1 MANGDDL
8 SGDVFSSANN
18 APPLVTNTGG
28 EGPVLTASELQSLQS
43 TPLVT
48 ESGGEG
54 PVLTAAEYQ
63 SLQPVPGRASELDQ
77 SVPSLEDVEALTKLG
92 NETAARDFVLPDQ
105 SKSPPLNTSELVK
118 TITGVAQAGAAIGTS
133 IAKAANAGSS
143 GQGQP
148 SSSAKSATL
157 GPRLPPRP
165 VSAPVLVAPPAPPTT
180 QNTAQPAAAATT
192 AGDTSAA
199 PPPPEAAETPP
210 AAAAGSLKISRN
222 FPGRTVGTLAPTAPQ
237 ASAPSTTTQPASKVG
252 TGTIVLAGLAGTAI
266 AAGVGIA
273 LSGKKRR

>member
-1 MANGDDL
+1 MANGDELSSDL
-8 SGDVFSSANN
+8 FSSANS
-18 APPLVTNTGG
+18 APPLVTDIGG
-28 EGPVLTASELQSLQS
+28 EGPVLTATEYQSLQS

-48 ESGGEG
+48 DIGGEG

-77 SVPSLEDVEALTKLG
+77 SVPSADDVSALTKLG

-118 TITGVAQAGAAIGTS
+118 TINGVAQAGVTIGTS

-143 GQGQP
+143 GQP
-148 SSSAKSATL
+148 TSAAKTTTM

-165 VSAPVLVAPPAPPTT
+165 VSAPVFVASPAPGTA
-180 QNTAQPAAAATT
+180 QNTAPSAAAPTT
-192 AGDTSAA
+192 AGDASAA
-199 PPPPEAAETPP
+199 PPPPEAAGTQP
-210 AAAAGSLKISRN
+210 AAAGSLKISRN
-222 FPGRTVGTLAPTAPQ
+222 FPGRTTGALAPAAPQ
-237 ASAPSTTTQPASKVG
+237 GSAPPATVQPAGKVG